1 MKPDA
6 APGRYR
12 RPPLYE
18 RQRAAIFHDDCYG
31 WIEASTNSGKT
42 YAALAWLTEQ
52 ALIHGR
58 PGRNYWWVAPIFGQA
73 EIAYRRLKRA
83 LPRALYKPQE
93 ARLAVKLGNHA
104 VLWFKSGEHP
114 DGLYGEDVYAA
125 VIDEASRVREESW
138 HAVRTTLTATRGPI
152 RWIGNVKGKKNWF
165 YRRARRAESGLPNH
179 RYSRISAHD
188 AVEAGV
194 LSAEAIEDARRELPQ
209 HVFRELYLAEA
220 PDDTSNPFGTDAI
233 RACAAP
239 LSAKPPV
246 AWGWD
251 LAKSVDWTVGIALDA
266 DGRACRFERWQGVPW
281 GDTVRRIHAA
291 TGSVPALVDS
301 TGLGDPIV
309 ERLQQEAASAY
320 EGFSFSARSKQQLME
335 GLAAAIQAGEI
346 GFPDGPIASEL
357 AEFEYHYTAT
367 GVRYSAPEGLHDDC
381 VCALALAWRKLS
393 QPVIRWGAV
402 PAA

>member
-18 RQRAAIFHDDCYG
+18 RQRAAIFHDDRYG
-31 WIEASTNSGKT
+31 WIEASTKSGKT

-152 RWIGNVKGKKNWF
+152 RCIGNVKGKKN
-165 YRRARRAESGLPNH
+165 
-179 RYSRISAHD
+179 
-188 AVEAGV
+188 
-194 LSAEAIEDARRELPQ
+194 
-209 HVFRELYLAEA
+209 
-220 PDDTSNPFGTDAI
+220 
-233 RACAAP
+233 
-239 LSAKPPV
+239 
-246 AWGWD
+246 
-251 LAKSVDWTVGIALDA
+251 
-266 DGRACRFERWQGVPW
+266 
-281 GDTVRRIHAA
+281 
-291 TGSVPALVDS
+291 
-301 TGLGDPIV
+301 
-309 ERLQQEAASAY
+309 
-320 EGFSFSARSKQQLME
+320 
-335 GLAAAIQAGEI
+335 
-346 GFPDGPIASEL
+346 
-357 AEFEYHYTAT
+357 
-367 GVRYSAPEGLHDDC
+367 
-381 VCALALAWRKLS
+381 
-393 QPVIRWGAV
+393 
-402 PAA
+402 

>member
-18 RQRAAIFHDDCYG
+18 RQRAAIFHDDRYG
-31 WIEASTNSGKT
+31 WIEASTKSGKT

-152 RWIGNVKGKKNWF
+152 RCIGNVKGKKNWF

-194 LSAEAIEDARRELPQ
+194 LSAEEIEDARRELPQ

-220 PDDTSNPFGTDAI
+220 ADDTSNPFGTDAI
-233 RACAAP
+233 RACTVP
-239 LSAKPPV
+239 LSDKPPV

-291 TGSVPALVDS
+291 TSSVPALVDS

-320 EGFSFSARSKQQLME
+320 EGFSFSARTKQQLME

-357 AEFEYHYTAT
+357 AEFEYTTPPPASATRLPKACTTTAC
-367 GVRYSAPEGLHDDC
+367 AP
-381 VCALALAWRKLS
+381 
-393 QPVIRWGAV
+393 
-402 PAA
+402 